1 MERSDG
7 CESRFDER
15 LVRMKGPKCT
25 LQQVQPNFHLY
36 EWPINLSQAVANP
49 ILCMQQKFE
58 HLSYQMPTTT
68 TTKVYIK
75 LI

>member
-7 CESRFDER
+7 CESRFYER
-15 LVRMKGPKCT
+15 LVRMKGPKCN
-25 LQQVQPNFHLY
+25 LQQVQPNFGLY
-36 EWPINLSQAVANP
+36 EWLINLSQAEANP